1 MPEIIPIQLIPAAT
15 PKAVASPDFS
25 YDDRHPVSLFS
36 DPSANS
42 RLRRL
47 EHSVPVVAKK
57 QTPLSFGA
65 RRAQAQFD
73 QLVRPHLDHL
83 YKLAYRFTGTADR
96 AEDLVQDLLVRVYP
110 RCEELAGIEWLRPW
124 LTRVMYRIFIDQVR
138 HDARS
143 PHMPIADSG
152 LANEFTDEGDPYAEV
167 PDTAPGPED
176 ELEMHFDR
184 ERLTRAWEQLNPDHR
199 ALLTLFEIEGY
210 TLQELEVM
218 LECARGTLK
227 SRLSRARSRLADLLR
242 DTEPSGPFDR
252 VMEERGEK

>member
-1 MPEIIPIQLIPAAT
+1 MPEIVPLLSSPAAA
-15 PKAVASPDFS
+15 PEAVGHPDFS
-25 YDDRHPVSLFS
+25 YDDRYPASHFS

-42 RLRRL
+42 RFRRL
-47 EHSVPVVAKK
+47 EGSVPVVAKK
-57 QTPLSFGA
+57 HSPLSFGA

-110 RCEELAGIEWLRPW
+110 RCDELAGIEWLRPW

-138 HDARS
+138 HNARS
-143 PHMPIADSG
+143 PHMPIADSA
-152 LANEFTDEGDPYAEV
+152 LANEFTDEGDPYADV
-167 PDTAPGPED
+167 PGMAPGPED
-176 ELEMHFDR
+176 EIEMHFDR

-210 TLQELEVM
+210 TLQELETM
-218 LECARGTLK
+218 LECTRGTLK
-227 SRLSRARSRLADLLR
+227 SRLSRARSRLADLLSGK
-242 DTEPSGPFDR
+242 EPSGPVDR
-252 VMEERGEK
+252 VKGDRGEK

>member
-1 MPEIIPIQLIPAAT
+1 M
-15 PKAVASPDFS
+15 
-25 YDDRHPVSLFS
+25 
-36 DPSANS
+36 
-42 RLRRL
+42 
-47 EHSVPVVAKK
+47 AKK
-57 QTPLSFGA
+57 LTPLSFGA

-83 YKLAYRFTGTADR
+83 YKLAYRFTGSADR

-110 RCEELAGIEWLRPW
+110 RSEELAGIEWLRPW

-143 PHMPIADSG
+143 PHMPIADSS
-152 LANEFTDEGDPYAEV
+152 LANALNEEGDPYADV
-167 PDTAPGPED
+167 PDPAPGPED
-176 ELEMHFDR
+176 EIEMHFDR

-218 LECARGTLK
+218 LECTRGTLK
-227 SRLSRARSRLADLLR
+227 SRLSRARDRLAALLGGK
-242 DTEPSGPFDR
+242 EPSGVLDR
-252 VMEERGEK
+252 VKDERGEK